1 MVVVVVAVPDGG
13 TCRGTLRTIP
23 LEVSL
28 LTAVVAS
35 YVGSRS
41 VVVVVVVVVVVAPC
55 GGVRSGVARAI
66 TLVVSLL
73 VAGVACYV
81 GSLHGVDWVL

>member
-1 MVVVVVAVPDGG
+1 MVVVVVAVPYGG

-73 VAGVACYV
+73 VAVVACYV